1 MDRLIAPNSVIA
13 AQADTA
19 PATGTPQFA
28 TDGNPATNIPA
39 TQWPAYQYNAI
50 QEELIAAIKGAG
62 LTPDR
67 NNNAQLLA
75 AIEALIQASAPV
87 IGSVR
92 NLASGLLA
100 ASGTKT
106 VTADQVVVGTS
117 LSGARYCLSGLN
129 LTGNIAT
136 QMDTGSA
143 PASGFVAEY
152 VIYNPNA
159 PISGTNPR
167 LLYTNASLAAQ
178 PSVYGGANM
187 PAGYT
192 ASALISVW
200 KTNGSSQFIP
210 SYQRDR
216 EYYFVPVSALS
227 STTNTGSTLTSLS
240 VSGIVPP
247 NAISLGINF
256 VGTNSVANTGINFSI
271 AGSSTG
277 IGTQLITGTN
287 STAGSGQSSA
297 ILDVPLI
304 TPQTV
309 FYTNNQATGVS
320 TVNLMIH
327 RYNI

>member
-50 QEELIAAIKGAG
+50 QEELIAVIKAVG
-62 LTPDR
+62 LAPDR
-67 NNNAQLLA
+67 TNNAQLLA

-152 VIYNPNA
+152 LIYNPNA

-178 PSVYGGANM
+178 PNVYGGANM

-192 ASALISVW
+192 ASALTSIWPTTAGGLFDAAQQEEREVSVAGRTILSTTVLVGIATGTSAQIPFNAVRYGGNTTISC
-200 KTNGSSQFIP
+200 TGAA
-210 SYQRDR
+210 
-216 EYYFVPVSALS
+216 ALS
-227 STTNTGSTLTSLS
+227 GSVFDSDASVNQQINNSSVPAGGQST
-240 VSGIVPP
+240 VPFSK
-247 NAISLGINF
+247 ALIKTQRQYRYSF
-256 VGTNSVANTGINFSI
+256 SVASG
-271 AGSSTG
+271 
-277 IGTQLITGTN
+277 TGT
-287 STAGSGQSSA
+287 TT
-297 ILDVPLI
+297 LI
-304 TPQTV
+304 ISMT
-309 FYTNNQATGVS
+309 
-320 TVNLMIH
+320 
-327 RYNI
+327 RYEF